1 MSLCESVLQILD
13 RRRGERVSGEELGCE
28 LGVSRAAVW
37 KAVREL
43 RRDGVRIDAAPHGGY
58 MLSPDADILTAEKI
72 TTRLKGSAAS
82 LDVRLYRTLEST
94 NATARLAAEE
104 GEQGPILFIAEEQ
117 TKGRGRETR
126 RFHSPAGGGI
136 YMSILLRPKL
146 SPADTLCLTTAAAV
160 AVAEAIERV
169 SGKRAGI
176 KWVNDVFID
185 RRKVCGILTEAS
197 LSIESGSVDYAVVGI
212 GINASPPKGGFD
224 PEIRAIA
231 GAVSDE
237 ETADLRARL
246 AAEVINIFYTLTDR
260 LADREFFDEYRSRLF
275 FLGESV
281 TVLRGEERYS
291 ATAIDIDR
299 DFRLIVRRDDGREE
313 ALSSGEISIK
323 LG

>member
-1 MSLCESVLQILD
+1 MSLCDSVLRILD
-13 RRRGERVSGEELGCE
+13 EKRGERVSGEELGST

-58 MLSPDADILTAEKI
+58 TISPDVDILTADKI
-72 TTRLKGSAAS
+72 ASRLRGNAAS

-94 NATARLAAEE
+94 NSTARLAAEN
-104 GEQGPILFIAEEQ
+104 GEQGPAVFIAEEQ

-185 RRKVCGILTEAS
+185 CRKVCGILTEAS

-212 GINASPPKGGFD
+212 GINASLPKGGFA
-224 PEIRAIA
+224 PEIRSIA
-231 GAVSDE
+231 GAVCE
-237 ETADLRARL
+237 KETTDLRARL
-246 AAEVINIFYTLTDR
+246 AAEVLNIFCPLADR
-260 LADREFFDEYRSRLF
+260 LSDREFFDEYRSRLF

-281 TVLRGEERYS
+281 TVLRGEERYV
-291 ATAIDIDR
+291 ATALDIDR
-299 DFRLIVRRDDGREE
+299 DFRLVVRREDGSEE

-323 LG
+323 LA